1 MFKFMRWL
9 PHRAAKAAQP
19 FFGTDR
25 EGQPPNTDVVIRQAA
40 RTRLTA
46 EPNQQISIPVS
57 LHYSSAD
64 PLAVHI
70 DFPAL
75 VSSDGKEMTWSFARD
90 LLENGLHRPSGIGD
104 VHVWPYAHTHT
115 MMEFRTPEG
124 KAVAKFD
131 TPVIQRF
138 LLRSYVVVGRG
149 SEDVGQALDRGL
161 AALLDE
167 V

>member
-1 MFKFMRWL
+1 M
-9 PHRAAKAAQP
+9 
-19 FFGTDR
+19 
-25 EGQPPNTDVVIRQAA
+25 IRQAA

-46 EPNQQISIPVS
+46 ELNQQISIPVS
-57 LHYSSAD
+57 LRYSSAD

-75 VSSDGKEMTWSFARD
+75 VSNDGKEMTWTFARW

-104 VHVWPYAHTHT
+104 VRVWPCVRTHT
-115 MMEFRTPEG
+115 MVEFRSPEG
-124 KAVAKFD
+124 KAVARFD

-138 LLRSYVVVGRG
+138 LLRSYAVVGLD
-149 SEDVGQALDRGL
+149 SEDVGPAIEESL

-167 V
+167 SSEGI